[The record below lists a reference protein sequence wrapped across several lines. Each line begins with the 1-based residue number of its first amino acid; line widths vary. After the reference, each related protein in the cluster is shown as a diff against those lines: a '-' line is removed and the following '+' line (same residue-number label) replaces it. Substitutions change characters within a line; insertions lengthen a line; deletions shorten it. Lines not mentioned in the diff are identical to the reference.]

1 MTADLAPPRSAGRPG
16 SAPLVVAVA
25 YVLTWVVGLAIGAP
39 ELTPE
44 HDGAVVIAAY
54 DASPAALVQAVL
66 VHGLAGLLIG
76 GLALLHARRRAGLS
90 RPRRILTL
98 VAGAVGVLL
107 SWVQLAGEVAL
118 VQGFPAAD
126 AAWQL
131 WATVAVVD
139 GGKMLALAVLVVAT
153 LPRLGALPLR
163 ILAGLAAA
171 SLVVSGVGYL
181 SLQLEL
187 MSTAYVS
194 LPLLLV
200 WAVVSALPGRNPEAL
215 ALRSVVR

>member
-1 MTADLAPPRSAGRPG
+1 MSADSASARVAGHHHGRRD
-16 SAPLVVAVA
+16 AVPLVVAVA

-66 VHGLAGLLIG
+66 VHGVAGLLIG
-76 GLALLHARRRAGLS
+76 GLAVLHARRRAGLR

-98 VAGAVGVLL
+98 VAGAVAALL
-107 SWVQLAGEVAL
+107 SWVQLAGEVVL
-118 VQGFPAAD
+118 IQGAPTAD
-126 AAWQL
+126 AAGPL

-139 GGKMLALAVLVVAT
+139 GAKMLALAVLVVVT
-153 LPRLGALPLR
+153 LPLLRAQPLR

-181 SLQLEL
+181 SLLLEL

-194 LPLLLV
+194 LPLLLF
-200 WAVVSALPGRNPEAL
+200 WAVVSALPGRRP
-215 ALRSVVR
+215 